1 MARVQQ
7 KSPRQAQRDRVSS
20 SIEARGETGSNIWLV
35 RPPFTSR
42 DLVLSS
48 DFQRQAFYL
57 IEGEHSFVRI
67 DYAEPWWAGSR
78 ASTARSA
85 RGEARHFA
93 SASTNEGRRCEVYLD
108 PRGHSPATAIIGIN
122 AELVHI
128 SGYTLKANA
137 QRVDNWPRIIA
148 CIRRLLVGV
157 NPVVERRILLE
168 LGSARVVSIREL
180 AYRLADLNPAVFR
193 GTVAALLRKREICS
207 DLDVAPW
214 SMATKLHLA
223 ESP

>member
-1 MARVQQ
+1 MAGAQQ

-20 SIEARGETGSNIWLV
+20 SIEARGETGGNIWLV
-35 RPPFTSR
+35 RPPFASR

-67 DYAEPWWAGSR
+67 DYAESWWSGSR
-78 ASTARSA
+78 ASPLGSSL
-85 RGEARHFA
+85 GEARHFA
-93 SASTNEGRRCEVYLD
+93 SASTNEGGRCEVYLD
-108 PRGHSPATAIIGIN
+108 PRGTSPAAADTGAN
-122 AELVHI
+122 AELLYVSDH
-128 SGYTLKANA
+128 TLNANA
-137 QRVDNWPRIIA
+137 QRVENWPRIIA

-157 NPVVERRILLE
+157 SPVVERRILLE
-168 LGSARVVSIREL
+168 LGAVRGISMREL
-180 AYRLADLNPAVFR
+180 ACRLADLNPAVLR

-214 SMATKLHLA
+214 SMATKLRMA